1 MGQTWSMVYY
11 CDYCIM
17 GTQLAFWPYVMSMS
31 TLGLWDQILIGV
43 PEIPCKTELK
53 YLSGVAP
60 NGGAREITQGAKGN
74 CNPVGATTL

>member
-1 MGQTWSMVYY
+1 
-11 CDYCIM
+11 
-17 GTQLAFWPYVMSMS
+17 MS